1 VITTIFV
8 ADMDR
13 AVKFYNEV
21 LGCKVEMRFGN
32 EWAQLKSDDGGTTL
46 GLHPAS
52 KENPSGIKGSIQLG
66 IEVKDSIHKRVE
78 EMTAK
83 GTKFS
88 GPVRD
93 DQQLWFANFEDPDG
107 NLLYLAQAKQKWA

>member
-1 VITTIFV
+1 MITTIFV

-13 AVKFYNEV
+13 AVKFYTDV
-21 LGCKVEMRFGN
+21 LGCQVDMRFGN
-32 EWAQLKSDDGGTTL
+32 EWAQLKSADGGATL

-52 KENPSGIKGSIQLG
+52 QENPAGVKGSIQLG
-66 IEVKDSIHKRVE
+66 IEVKDSIHRRVE

-83 GTKFS
+83 GAKFS

-93 DQQLWFANFEDPDG
+93 DEQLWFANLEDPDG
-107 NLLYLAQAKQKWA
+107 NRLYLAQAKNNWV